1 MRLKTFSAPTTAEAM
16 QLVRDEIGDDA
27 IIVST
32 HRDTDGEAVRIIVS
46 MDETGGE
53 TGTNGPADAALC
65 QGNLLSRDSIEIL
78 SLDVPGFEN
87 PDLAPAAAEV
97 IADRLAEGPVRLD
110 VYEAVCRV
118 LSHHGAPGAMTE
130 RLAHA
135 AAAKVVRDPA
145 VALASAKD
153 AEFTFQPV
161 PSTRDSRPLML
172 IGPPGGGKPLTTA
185 KLAARGVMAGH
196 SVGVVT
202 TDAKRAG
209 AIEQLAAFTRVLKID
224 LQTAAT
230 PSELV
235 EAVVRLDGH
244 DAVYIDSAA
253 VNPFLNSDMSALKGL
268 IRATGA
274 DPLLVLPAGGDALEA
289 ADMGQAF
296 ADAGAGRMIVTRLD
310 LTRRLGGVLAAAER
324 SRLSFSGG
332 STTPRVSKGLNPIS
346 AVSLARL
353 VMPEAMPKPETED
366 KQDPA
371 RMAGVAS

>member
-46 MDETGGE
+46 MDETWTDE
-53 TGTNGPADAALC
+53 PADAALS
-65 QGNLLSRDSIEIL
+65 QGNLLSLDSLETL
-78 SLDVPGFEN
+78 SLDAPGFED
-87 PDLAPAAAEV
+87 PDLAPGAAEV

-135 AAAKVVRDPA
+135 AATKVVRDPA
-145 VALASAKD
+145 VALASAMD

-172 IGPPGGGKPLTTA
+172 IGPPGGGKTLTTA

-224 LQTAAT
+224 LQTATT

-235 EAVVRLDGH
+235 EAVARLDGH
-244 DAVYIDSAA
+244 DAVYIDCAA
-253 VNPFLNSDMSALKGL
+253 VNPFLDNDMTALKGL

-274 DPLLVLPAGGDALEA
+274 NPLLVLPAGGDALEA
-289 ADMGQAF
+289 ADMAQAF
-296 ADAGAGRMIVTRLD
+296 ADAGVGRMIVTRLD
-310 LTRRLGGVLAAAER
+310 VTRRLGSMLAAAES
-324 SRLSFSGG
+324 SRISFSGV
-332 STTPRVSKGLNPIS
+332 SITPRVSKGLNPIS

-353 VMPEAMPKPETED
+353 IMPDTMQKPETED
-366 KQDPA
+366 GKDPA
-371 RMAGVAS
+371 RMAGAAS

>member
-1 MRLKTFSAPTTAEAM
+1 MQLKTFSAPTTAEAM

-32 HRDTDGEAVRIIVS
+32 HRDTDGEAVRVIVS

-53 TGTNGPADAALC
+53 TRTNGPAAAFSPS
-65 QGNLLSRDSIEIL
+65 NLLSRDSIETL
-78 SLDVPGFEN
+78 GLDAPGFED
-87 PDLAPAAAEV
+87 PELAPGAADV
-97 IADRLAEGPVRLD
+97 IADRLASGPVRLD

-118 LSHHGAPGAMTE
+118 LSHHGAPEAMTE

-135 AAAKVVRDPA
+135 AATKVVRDPA
-145 VALASAKD
+145 VALAAAMD

-161 PSTRDSRPLML
+161 PPTRNSKPLML
-172 IGPPGGGKPLTTA
+172 IGPPGGGKTLTTA

-253 VNPFLNSDMSALKGL
+253 VNPFLDSDMTALKGL

-274 DPLLVLPAGGDALEA
+274 EPLLIMPAGGDALEA
-289 ADMGQAF
+289 AEMGQAF
-296 ADAGAGRMIVTRLD
+296 ADAGTGRMVVTRLD
-310 LTRRLGGVLAAAER
+310 VTRRLGGMLAAAEK
-324 SRLSFSGG
+324 SRLGFSGV
-332 STTPRVSKGLNPIS
+332 SITPRVSMGLNPIS

-353 VMPEAMPKPETED
+353 IMPDAMAKAETED
-366 KQDPA
+366 GQAPA
-371 RMAGVAS
+371 RMAGAAS

>member
-16 QLVRDEIGDDA
+16 RLVRDEMGDDA

-32 HRDTDGEAVRIIVS
+32 HRDTDGEAVRVIAS
-46 MDETGGE
+46 MDPDLTDW
-53 TGTNGPADAALC
+53 PAADALC
-65 QGNLLSRDSIEIL
+65 QGHLLSRESLETL
-78 SLDVPGFEN
+78 SLDGPGIED
-87 PDLAPAAAEV
+87 PDLAPGAAEV
-97 IADRLAEGPVRLD
+97 ITDRLAEGPVRLD

-135 AAAKVVRDPA
+135 AATKVVRDPA
-145 VALASAKD
+145 VALAGAMD

-172 IGPPGGGKPLTTA
+172 IGPPGGGKTLTTA

-224 LQTAAT
+224 LQTATT
-230 PSELV
+230 PSELA
-235 EAVVRLDGH
+235 EAIVRLDGH

-253 VNPFLNSDMSALKGL
+253 VNPFLDSDMRAMKGL
-268 IRATGA
+268 IRAAGA

-289 ADMGQAF
+289 ADMAQAF
-296 ADAGAGRMIVTRLD
+296 ADAGAGRMVVTRLD
-310 LTRRLGGVLAAAER
+310 VTRRLGGMLAAAET
-324 SRLSFSGG
+324 SRLSFSGV
-332 STTPRVSKGLNPIS
+332 SITPRVSKGLSPIS

-353 VMPEAMPKPETED
+353 IMPDAMRKPETED
-366 KQDPA
+366 GQAPT
-371 RMAGVAS
+371 RMAGTAS